1 MISIDDIVKKEFS
14 RSFLGYDMREVD
26 LFLDAIIEQLEA
38 DERERQEMLTAME
51 YLLRELEQFDD
62 IAGDADRQLRESVE
76 AVRRA
81 AAPRTRA
88 VHVNPVVPPADPAA
102 EPAPEEAGEAVVLEE
117 YEVYAAAPQDEAPMA
132 QAESAQQP
140 DEPAPQPEEDEP
152 APQAEEDEPASASA
166 PEQDAPAPET
176 EQDAPAAQPDEPA
189 PQAEE
194 DEPAS
199 APEQDAPAPQEEG
212 PVPAE
217 ASAAQ
222 EREAH
227 ADEPVPVEEQPAPAE
242 APAAQADEPGARQAQ
257 DG

>member
-140 DEPAPQPEEDEP
+140 DEPT
-152 APQAEEDEPASASA
+152 PQAEEDEPASASA

-189 PQAEE
+189 
-194 DEPAS
+194 S

-222 EREAH
+222 EREAP

>member
-140 DEPAPQPEEDEP
+140 DEPAPQ
-152 APQAEEDEPASASA
+152 AEEDEPASASA

-176 EQDAPAAQPDEPA
+176 EQDAPAAQPDEPV
-189 PQAEE
+189 
-194 DEPAS
+194 S

>member
-102 EPAPEEAGEAVVLEE
+102 EPAPEGAGEAVVLEE

-140 DEPAPQPEEDEP
+140 DEPAPQ
-152 APQAEEDEPASASA
+152 AEEDEPASA

-176 EQDAPAAQPDEPA
+176 EQDAPAAQPDEPV
-189 PQAEE
+189 
-194 DEPAS
+194 S
-199 APEQDAPAPQEEG
+199 APEQDAPAPQEEA
-212 PVPAE
+212 PAPAE

-222 EREAH
+222 EREAP
-227 ADEPVPVEEQPAPAE
+227 ADEPVPVEEQPAQAE

>member
-140 DEPAPQPEEDEP
+140 DEPAPQAEEDEP
-152 APQAEEDEPASASA
+152 APQAEEDEPA
-166 PEQDAPAPET
+166 P
-176 EQDAPAAQPDEPA
+176 QP
-189 PQAEE
+189 EE
-194 DEPAS
+194 DE
-199 APEQDAPAPQEEG
+199 PAPQEEG

-242 APAAQADEPGARQAQ
+242 ASAAQADEPGARQAQ

>member
-117 YEVYAAAPQDEAPMA
+117 YEVYAAAPQEEAPMA

-152 APQAEEDEPASASA
+152 APQAEEDEPV
-166 PEQDAPAPET
+166 
-176 EQDAPAAQPDEPA
+176 
-189 PQAEE
+189 
-194 DEPAS
+194 S
-199 APEQDAPAPQEEG
+199 APEQDAPAPQEEA
-212 PVPAE
+212 PAPAE

-227 ADEPVPVEEQPAPAE
+227 ADEPVPVEEQPAQAE
-242 APAAQADEPGARQAQ
+242 APAAQADEPGTRQAQ

>member
-117 YEVYAAAPQDEAPMA
+117 YEVYAAAPQEEAPMA
-132 QAESAQQP
+132 QAESAQ
-140 DEPAPQPEEDEP
+140 
-152 APQAEEDEPASASA
+152 
-166 PEQDAPAPET
+166 
-176 EQDAPAAQPDEPA
+176 QPDEPA

-227 ADEPVPVEEQPAPAE
+227 ADEPVPVEEQPAQAE
-242 APAAQADEPGARQAQ
+242 ASAAQADEPGTRQAQ

>member
-117 YEVYAAAPQDEAPMA
+117 YEVYAAAPQEEAPMA
-132 QAESAQQP
+132 QAESAQ
-140 DEPAPQPEEDEP
+140 
-152 APQAEEDEPASASA
+152 
-166 PEQDAPAPET
+166 
-176 EQDAPAAQPDEPA
+176 QPDEPA

-199 APEQDAPAPQEEG
+199 APEQDAPAPQEEA
-212 PVPAE
+212 PAPAE

-222 EREAH
+222 EREAP
-227 ADEPVPVEEQPAPAE
+227 ADKPVPVEEQPAQAE

>member
-140 DEPAPQPEEDEP
+140 DEPAPQ
-152 APQAEEDEPASASA
+152 AEEDEPV
-166 PEQDAPAPET
+166 
-176 EQDAPAAQPDEPA
+176 
-189 PQAEE
+189 
-194 DEPAS
+194 S
-199 APEQDAPAPQEEG
+199 APEQDAPAPQEEA
-212 PVPAE
+212 PAPAE

-222 EREAH
+222 EREAP
-227 ADEPVPVEEQPAPAE
+227 ADEPVPVEEQPAQAE

>member
-102 EPAPEEAGEAVVLEE
+102 EPAPEGAGEAVVLEE

-140 DEPAPQPEEDEP
+140 DEP

-212 PVPAE
+212 PAPAE

-222 EREAH
+222 EREAP
-227 ADEPVPVEEQPAPAE
+227 ADEPVPVEEQPAQAE

>member
-140 DEPAPQPEEDEP
+140 DEPV
-152 APQAEEDEPASASA
+152 
-166 PEQDAPAPET
+166 
-176 EQDAPAAQPDEPA
+176 
-189 PQAEE
+189 
-194 DEPAS
+194 S
-199 APEQDAPAPQEEG
+199 APEQDAPAPQEEA
-212 PVPAE
+212 PAPAE

-222 EREAH
+222 EREAP
-227 ADEPVPVEEQPAPAE
+227 ADEPVPVEEQPAQAE

>member
-117 YEVYAAAPQDEAPMA
+117 YEVYAAAPQEEAPMA

-152 APQAEEDEPASASA
+152 APQAEEDEPVSV
-166 PEQDAPAPET
+166 P
-176 EQDAPAAQPDEPA
+176 EQDAPAAQPDEPV
-189 PQAEE
+189 
-194 DEPAS
+194 S
-199 APEQDAPAPQEEG
+199 APEQDEPAPQEEG
-212 PVPAE
+212 PAPAE
-217 ASAAQ
+217 APAAQ
-222 EREAH
+222 EREAP
-227 ADEPVPVEEQPAPAE
+227 ADEPVPVEEQPAQAE

>member
-140 DEPAPQPEEDEP
+140 DEPT
-152 APQAEEDEPASASA
+152 PQAEEDEPASASA

-242 APAAQADEPGARQAQ
+242 ASAAQADEPGTRQAQ

>member
-132 QAESAQQP
+132 QVESAQ
-140 DEPAPQPEEDEP
+140 
-152 APQAEEDEPASASA
+152 
-166 PEQDAPAPET
+166 
-176 EQDAPAAQPDEPA
+176 QPDEPA

-199 APEQDAPAPQEEG
+199 APEQDAPAPQEEA
-212 PVPAE
+212 PAPAE

-222 EREAH
+222 EREAP

>member
-140 DEPAPQPEEDEP
+140 DEPAPQ
-152 APQAEEDEPASASA
+152 AEEDEPASASA

-176 EQDAPAAQPDEPA
+176 EQDAPAAQPDEPV
-189 PQAEE
+189 
-194 DEPAS
+194 S
-199 APEQDAPAPQEEG
+199 APEQEAPA
-212 PVPAE
+212 PAE

-222 EREAH
+222 EREAP
-227 ADEPVPVEEQPAPAE
+227 ADEPVPVEEQPAQAE

>member
-140 DEPAPQPEEDEP
+140 DEPAPQ
-152 APQAEEDEPASASA
+152 AEEDEPASASA

-176 EQDAPAAQPDEPA
+176 EQDAPAAQP
-189 PQAEE
+189 

-242 APAAQADEPGARQAQ
+242 ASAAQADEPGTRQAQ

>member
-117 YEVYAAAPQDEAPMA
+117 YEVYAAAPQEEAPMA

-140 DEPAPQPEEDEP
+140 DEPAPQAEEDEPAPQPEDDEPAPQPEEDEP
-152 APQAEEDEPASASA
+152 APQLEE
-166 PEQDAPAPET
+166 
-176 EQDAPAAQPDEPA
+176 DEPA

-222 EREAH
+222 EREAP
-227 ADEPVPVEEQPAPAE
+227 ADEPVPVEEQPAQAE

>member
-140 DEPAPQPEEDEP
+140 DEPAPQ
-152 APQAEEDEPASASA
+152 AEEDEPASA

-189 PQAEE
+189 PQPEE
-194 DEPAS
+194 DEPVS

-222 EREAH
+222 EREAP
-227 ADEPVPVEEQPAPAE
+227 ADEPVPVEEQPAQAE
-242 APAAQADEPGARQAQ
+242 VPAAQADEPGARQAQ

>member
-140 DEPAPQPEEDEP
+140 DEPAPQ
-152 APQAEEDEPASASA
+152 AEEDDPAAASA
-166 PEQDAPAPET
+166 PEQDAPAPQAE
-176 EQDAPAAQPDEPA
+176 EDEPA

-227 ADEPVPVEEQPAPAE
+227 ADEPVPVEEQPAQAE
-242 APAAQADEPGARQAQ
+242 ASAAQADEPGTRQAQ

>member
-152 APQAEEDEPASASA
+152 APQAEEDEPVSV
-166 PEQDAPAPET
+166 PEQDAPAPEA
-176 EQDAPAAQPDEPA
+176 EQDAPAAQP
-189 PQAEE
+189 

-199 APEQDAPAPQEEG
+199 APEQDAPAPQEEA
-212 PVPAE
+212 PAPAE

-227 ADEPVPVEEQPAPAE
+227 ADEPVPVEEQPAQAE
-242 APAAQADEPGARQAQ
+242 ASAAQADEPGARQAQ

>member
-140 DEPAPQPEEDEP
+140 DEPAPQAEEDEP
-152 APQAEEDEPASASA
+152 APQAEEDEPA
-166 PEQDAPAPET
+166 
-176 EQDAPAAQPDEPA
+176 

-194 DEPAS
+194 DEPVS
-199 APEQDAPAPQEEG
+199 APEQDAPAPQEEA
-212 PVPAE
+212 PAPAE

-222 EREAH
+222 EREAP

>member
-117 YEVYAAAPQDEAPMA
+117 YEVYAAAPQEEAPMA

-152 APQAEEDEPASASA
+152 APQAEEDEPVSV
-166 PEQDAPAPET
+166 P
-176 EQDAPAAQPDEPA
+176 EQDAPAAQPDEPV
-189 PQAEE
+189 
-194 DEPAS
+194 S
-199 APEQDAPAPQEEG
+199 APEQDAPAPQEEA
-212 PVPAE
+212 PAPAE

-222 EREAH
+222 EREAP
-227 ADEPVPVEEQPAPAE
+227 ADEPVSVEEQPAQAE
-242 APAAQADEPGARQAQ
+242 ASAAQADEPGARQAQ

>member
-140 DEPAPQPEEDEP
+140 DEPAPQ
-152 APQAEEDEPASASA
+152 AEEDEPASASA
-166 PEQDAPAPET
+166 PEQDAPAPQAE
-176 EQDAPAAQPDEPA
+176 EDEPA

-222 EREAH
+222 EREAP
-227 ADEPVPVEEQPAPAE
+227 ADEPVPVEEQPAQAE
-242 APAAQADEPGARQAQ
+242 APAAQADEHGARQAQ

>member
-140 DEPAPQPEEDEP
+140 DEPAPQAEEDEP
-152 APQAEEDEPASASA
+152 APQAEEDEPA
-166 PEQDAPAPET
+166 
-176 EQDAPAAQPDEPA
+176 

-194 DEPAS
+194 DEPAPQ
-199 APEQDAPAPQEEG
+199 PEEDEPAPQEEG

-242 APAAQADEPGARQAQ
+242 ASAAQADEPGARQAQ

>member
-140 DEPAPQPEEDEP
+140 DEPAPQAEEDEP
-152 APQAEEDEPASASA
+152 APQAEEDEPA
-166 PEQDAPAPET
+166 
-176 EQDAPAAQPDEPA
+176 

-194 DEPAS
+194 DEPVS

-222 EREAH
+222 EREAP

-242 APAAQADEPGARQAQ
+242 ASAAQADEPGARQAQ

>member
-140 DEPAPQPEEDEP
+140 DEPAPQ
-152 APQAEEDEPASASA
+152 
-166 PEQDAPAPET
+166 
-176 EQDAPAAQPDEPA
+176 
-189 PQAEE
+189 AEE

-199 APEQDAPAPQEEG
+199 APEQDAPAPQEEA
-212 PVPAE
+212 PAPAE

-222 EREAH
+222 EREAP
-227 ADEPVPVEEQPAPAE
+227 ADEPVPVEEQPAQAE

>member
-140 DEPAPQPEEDEP
+140 DEPAPQ
-152 APQAEEDEPASASA
+152 AEE
-166 PEQDAPAPET
+166 
-176 EQDAPAAQPDEPA
+176 DEPA

-222 EREAH
+222 EREAP
-227 ADEPVPVEEQPAPAE
+227 ADEPVPVEEQPAQAE

>member
-140 DEPAPQPEEDEP
+140 DEPAPQ
-152 APQAEEDEPASASA
+152 
-166 PEQDAPAPET
+166 
-176 EQDAPAAQPDEPA
+176 
-189 PQAEE
+189 AEE

-199 APEQDAPAPQEEG
+199 APEQDAPAPEAEQDAPAAQPDEPVSAPEQDAPAPQEEA
-212 PVPAE
+212 PAPAE

-222 EREAH
+222 EREAP
-227 ADEPVPVEEQPAPAE
+227 ADEPVPVEEQPAQAE

>member
-152 APQAEEDEPASASA
+152 APQAEEDEPA
-166 PEQDAPAPET
+166 
-176 EQDAPAAQPDEPA
+176 

-199 APEQDAPAPQEEG
+199 APEQDAPAPQEEA
-212 PVPAE
+212 PAPAE

-222 EREAH
+222 EREAP
-227 ADEPVPVEEQPAPAE
+227 ADEPVPVEEQPAQAE
-242 APAAQADEPGARQAQ
+242 ASAAQADEPGARQAQ